1 MSSVNH
7 QRFVYLVLAAVLAAV
22 CIPVARAQVLYGTV
36 VGTVLDSSDAVIHG
50 ANITLTNTETG
61 QARTTVTN
69 NVGVFTLSDVLG
81 GPYSVEITSPG
92 FQKYAQSG
100 IQVTINTVT
109 RLEVKLRPGQSFETV
124 TVTSDATVLQTDKS
138 DVHVELQTKAV
149 TDLPLPAYRN
159 YQSLINLVPGAT
171 PGAFQNSINDTPHR
185 DLTTNVNGTNRN
197 NNDTRVDGALDK
209 MNVINSHTLYVPP
222 AESIETINISTASF
236 DAEQGMAGG
245 VAVTII
251 SKSGTNQLHGS
262 AFLFHTD
269 NALQSRNF
277 FYNGSHAPKAIDN
290 IPGFTLGGPV
300 KKNKLFYFIDWE
312 GLREG
317 KNTGL
322 TSTVPTA
329 DQRDGNFSAYNVTLY
344 NPNSGNPDGSGR
356 VPFQGNMIPL
366 SSQSKIMQKL
376 QALIPLPNLP
386 GVTNNYFSSSSAVIN
401 RDNYDAKINFART
414 EKHTIWGKYS
424 RMDAHVECNPS
435 LDAAG
440 GIGLCLGN
448 KAGQADTTVQ
458 MATLGHTWVLS
469 PRLLIDGTF
478 GYFRLSQDIVGPFFG
493 QNFGSD
499 TLGIPGTNGN
509 DIRLSGQ
516 PIFNITGYSSLG
528 DAGLGIANPGF
539 RRDAGWTNTSNLS
552 WTLGAHM
559 VRFGFQMV
567 RYQQNDWQANTVGSV
582 RGLFTFDGAI
592 TALKGGP
599 APNQYNAWA
608 AVLLGLPQSDAK
620 DLQFYDPQT
629 AREWQF
635 GWYGQDRWQVTRN
648 LTVSLGLRYEFY
660 PIYSRVGQGIERYDP
675 ATNKVLIGGRGSVP
689 RDAGI
694 DVSAKHFGPLVGLA
708 YRLGS
713 STVLRGGYGMTIDPT
728 STWSASQRD
737 YPVAFGNTFVG
748 PNSFTPYRPIEQGI
762 PALAGPDI
770 STGVIDLPAAA
781 NDTTLPAGLLRRG
794 YIESWN
800 LIVERKLPASLTASV
815 GYVGT
820 HTVRPFVT
828 VDINAGSPGLG
839 TAGRPAFATFGRSA
853 ATNLLEPQFGAIY
866 HSLQATLNRQFSGGL
881 FVKGSYTF
889 SRAIDFT
896 DDEPGGLT
904 FNTPSQIGRNRA
916 LAGYDRT
923 HSFQMSAI
931 YEFPFGPKRRLLN
944 SGIASLLLRD
954 WQANAVFSAVSGSP
968 FTVTASSASLNA
980 PGNTQTADQVKSDV
994 AILGGIGVGNPWFDP
1009 TAFKAVTDVRFGT
1022 TGRNVLRGPGIGNT
1036 DAGLFRNIPLTE
1048 RLNMQFRA
1056 EAFNHTNTPHFDN
1069 PNASLASPAS
1079 FGTITSASRNDQRVF
1094 RFALRFAF

>member
-1 MSSVNH
+1 
-7 QRFVYLVLAAVLAAV
+7 
-22 CIPVARAQVLYGTV
+22 
-36 VGTVLDSSDAVIHG
+36 
-50 ANITLTNTETG
+50 
-61 QARTTVTN
+61 
-69 NVGVFTLSDVLG
+69 
-81 GPYSVEITSPG
+81 
-92 FQKYAQSG
+92 
-100 IQVTINTVT
+100 VTINTVA
-109 RLEVKLRPGQSFETV
+109 RLEAQLKPGQSFETV
-124 TVTSDATVLQTDKS
+124 TVTGEATLMQTDKS
-138 DVHVELQTKAV
+138 DVHVELQTKPV

-197 NNDTRVDGALDK
+197 NNDTRVDGALNK

-222 AESIETINISTASF
+222 AESIETINISTATF

-245 VAVTII
+245 VAVTIV

-262 AFLFHTD
+262 AFWFHTD

-277 FYNGSHAPKAIDN
+277 FYTGSHAPKAIDN
-290 IPGFTLGGPV
+290 IPGFTLGGPI
-300 KKNKLFYFIDWE
+300 KKNKLFYFVDWE

-322 TSTVPTA
+322 FSTVPTA

-344 NPNSGNPDGSGR
+344 DPSSGNADGSGR
-356 VPFQGNMIPL
+356 SIFSGGKIPMDK
-366 SSQSKIMQKL
+366 QSKITQKL
-376 QALIPLPNLP
+376 QSFVPLPNLP

-401 RDNYDAKINFART
+401 RDNYDAKVDFART

-424 RMDAHVECNPS
+424 RMDAHVECKPS
-435 LDAAG
+435 LGAAG

-469 PRLLIDGTF
+469 PRILTDATF
-478 GYFRLSQDIVGPFFG
+478 GYFRLSQDIIGPFFG

-499 TLGIPGTNGN
+499 TLGIPGTNGT
-509 DIRLSGQ
+509 DVRLSGQ

-539 RRDAGWTNTSNLS
+539 RRDAGWTHTSNVS
-552 WTLGAHM
+552 WNKGAHSL
-559 VRFGFQMV
+559 RFGFAMV

-582 RGLFTFDGAI
+582 RGLFTFDGAV
-592 TALKGGP
+592 TALKGGA

-608 AVLLGLPQSDAK
+608 AVLLGLPQSAAK
-620 DLQFYDPQT
+620 DLQFYSPQT

-648 LTVSLGLRYEFY
+648 LTVTLGLRYELY
-660 PIYSRVGQGIERYDP
+660 PIYSRVNQGIERYDP
-675 ATNKVLIGGRGSVP
+675 TTNKVLIGGRGSVP
-689 RDAGI
+689 RDVGV
-694 DVSAKHFGPLVGLA
+694 DPGQKHFAPLVGIA

-713 STVLRGGYGMTIDPT
+713 STVLRGGFGMTIDPT

-737 YPVAFGNTFVG
+737 YPVAFGSQFVG
-748 PNSFTPYRPIEQGI
+748 PNTFTPYRPIEQGI
-762 PALAGPDI
+762 PPLVGPDI
-770 STGVIDLPAAA
+770 SSGIISLPTDA
-781 NDTTLPAGLLRRG
+781 NDTTLPQGLLRRG

-800 LIVERKLPASLTASV
+800 FIAERKLPGSLIGTV

-839 TAGRPAFATFGRSA
+839 TAGRPAFATFGRTV
-853 ATNLLEPQFGAIY
+853 ATNLLNPAFGSIY
-866 HSLQATLNRQFSGGL
+866 HSLQATLNRRFSGGL

-904 FNTPSQIGRNRA
+904 FNTPNQIGRNRA

-923 HSFQMSAI
+923 HLFQMSTI
-931 YEFPFGPKRRLLN
+931 YEVPFGPKKRFLN
-944 SGIASLLLRD
+944 SGIASWILRD

-968 FTVTASSASLNA
+968 FTITASSASLNA
-980 PGNTQTADQVKSDV
+980 PGNTQTADQVKSSV
-994 AILGGIGVGNPWFDP
+994 AILGGIGPGTPWLDP
-1009 TAFKAVTDVRFGT
+1009 TAFKAVTDVRFGN
-1022 TGRNVLRGPGIGNT
+1022 TGRNILRGPGLGNT
-1036 DAGLFRNIPLTE
+1036 DAGLFRNIPLNE
-1048 RLNMQFRA
+1048 RINMQFRA
-1056 EAFNHTNTPHFDN
+1056 EAFNLTNTAHFDN
-1069 PNASLASPAS
+1069 PAANLASPAS
-1079 FGTITSASRNDQRVF
+1079 FGTITSASRQDQRVF